1 DYTVILQHGDYY
13 TVYSNL
19 SEAFV
24 EKGAEVQA
32 KQAIGQVS
40 ANPITGASELH
51 FELWQ
56 EKDRINPANW
66 IKK

>member
-1 DYTVILQHGDYY
+1 
-13 TVYSNL
+13 
-19 SEAFV
+19 
-24 EKGAEVQA
+24 
-32 KQAIGQVS
+32 VS